1 MLYYPAWGFHNQ
13 ICRVVY
19 LFMHP
24 LGKLL
29 VTTGYPYENGQ
40 KSEIIDLPNP
50 GSVCED
56 LPDFPIQVGAASG
69 GLLLNNQP
77 LICGGLSS
85 NYELQCYIVG
95 NGHFKQIQTKMKF
108 KTIMQWRS
116 FPCVSSYIRCC
127 ARVMCRTYILLQVQD
142 S

>member
-1 MLYYPAWGFHNQ
+1 MWNSIAFINFYDSVIFSASRCYTILLGVFLIRY
-13 ICRVVY
+13 VELVY

-40 KSEIIDLPNP
+40 KSEIIDLLNP

-95 NGHFKQIQTKMKF
+95 NGHFKLH
-108 KTIMQWRS
+108 
-116 FPCVSSYIRCC
+116 
-127 ARVMCRTYILLQVQD
+127 LLQD
-142 S
+142 RAWSSR

>member
-1 MLYYPAWGFHNQ
+1 MLYYPAWGFLNQ

-40 KSEIIDLPNP
+40 KSELIDLLNP

-95 NGHFKQIQTKMKF
+95 NGHFKLH
-108 KTIMQWRS
+108 
-116 FPCVSSYIRCC
+116 
-127 ARVMCRTYILLQVQD
+127 LLQD
-142 S
+142 RAWSSR